1 MSQVFFVGACLQSSM
16 HKQTIRLQAI
26 LDQADA
32 KERDR
37 CADRAPND
45 SADSVVDRYFT
56 ELLQLAANDVDL
68 VEAGYVVPDFLNRII
83 EMGCQRW
90 AQLEIDRIKST
101 DKVVE

>member
-1 MSQVFFVGACLQSSM
+1 M

-56 ELLQLAANDVDL
+56 ELLQLVANDVDL
-68 VEAGYVVPDFLNRII
+68 VKAAKKSN
-83 EMGCQRW
+83 Q
-90 AQLEIDRIKST
+90 AQKRPRGRSEGLSNSWRRPL
-101 DKVVE
+101 

>member
-1 MSQVFFVGACLQSSM
+1 M
-16 HKQTIRLQAI
+16 
-26 LDQADA
+26 
-32 KERDR
+32 
-37 CADRAPND
+37 
-45 SADSVVDRYFT
+45 DRYFT

-68 VEAGYVVPDFLNRII
+68 VEAGDVVPDFLNRII